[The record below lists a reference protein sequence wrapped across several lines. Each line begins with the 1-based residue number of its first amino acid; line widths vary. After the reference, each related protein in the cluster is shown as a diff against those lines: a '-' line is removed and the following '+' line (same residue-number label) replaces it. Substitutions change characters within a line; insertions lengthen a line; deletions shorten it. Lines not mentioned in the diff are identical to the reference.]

1 VRRAAAAIAV
11 RRKVV
16 TLDDFMDSSGQFEQ
30 SPHQLARAGMGLT
43 VIPTA
48 SGSTSINDY
57 IGMHHEKHIR
67 VFA

>member
-1 VRRAAAAIAV
+1 
-11 RRKVV
+11 
-16 TLDDFMDSSGQFEQ
+16 MDSSGQFEQ

-43 VIPTA
+43 VILTA